1 MGSLLETL
9 ITFVGTILVF
19 ALAAQSIQE
28 MLKSIFAIKGRTMQ
42 SAIEGLVREST
53 TAVGQAP
60 ADADAIL
67 VQVTARLRALGQGGI
82 RPNRIRLDT
91 LPAAQLQELI
101 AKVEP
106 HAVPGLPAEHAKA
119 IGILAAIGRQARDW
133 YPLAIAPV
141 DERYRRRMRMLAFFT
156 SAVVVIPFNLD
167 ATRIFRLAETR
178 PGLRAQV
185 VAIAAHADSA
195 YRGLPTKTA
204 GSVASQSDLQ
214 QIGRVF
220 NEDLLGCFT
229 LAKLKQPRWWLGIL
243 FSIVLVSMG
252 APFWDDLLES
262 LFGLKSRVVA
272 AGRAANT

>member
-28 MLKSIFAIKGRTMQ
+28 ILKSVFAIKGRTMQ
-42 SAIEGLVREST
+42 AAIEGLVREST
-53 TAVGQAP
+53 VACGQTP
-60 ADADAIL
+60 GDADAIL
-67 VQVTARLRALGQGGI
+67 VQVTARLRALGQGGF

-106 HAVPGLPAEHAKA
+106 TAVPGLPVEHAKA
-119 IGILAAIGRQARDW
+119 AAILSLIGRQARDW

-156 SAVVVIPFNLD
+156 SAVVVVPFNLD
-167 ATRIFRLAETR
+167 ATRIFTLAETR
-178 PGLRAQV
+178 PSLRAQV
-185 VAIAAHADSA
+185 VAIAARVDSA
-195 YRGLPTKTA
+195 YRAAPAKAA
-204 GSVASQSDLQ
+204 GVVASETDMQ
-214 QIGRVF
+214 QIRGVF
-220 NEDLLGCFT
+220 SEDLLGCFT
-229 LAKLKQPRWWLGIL
+229 FAKLKQPRWWLGIL